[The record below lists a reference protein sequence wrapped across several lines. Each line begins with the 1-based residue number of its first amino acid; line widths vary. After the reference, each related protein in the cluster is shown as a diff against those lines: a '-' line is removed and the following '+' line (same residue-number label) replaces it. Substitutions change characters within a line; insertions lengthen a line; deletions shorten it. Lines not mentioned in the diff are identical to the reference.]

1 MSIKNK
7 NAKPAD
13 QLKKVEEEKAAIE
26 FTSSEATE
34 LLRIINQA
42 VKVVGL
48 EDGGNTANNGIY
60 FTNKIQN
67 AFK

>member
-1 MSIKNK
+1 MSMKNK

-13 QLKKVEEEKAAIE
+13 QLKKVEEKKATIE
-26 FTSSEATE
+26 LTEGEATE

-60 FTNKIQN
+60 FVKKIQG